1 MDLAA
6 SPKMGAEHRTEERVR
21 AALRV
26 SLGDVTGVTRDVS
39 ASGLY
44 FETDGHFTPGQSIT
58 LAVDIDTAS
67 GKIALWCDGVVLRVD
82 LHGAQRGVAVRIVES
97 NLRAQPAAVAMASGA

>member
-1 MDLAA
+1 
-6 SPKMGAEHRTEERVR
+6 MGPEHRTEERVR

-44 FETDGHFTPGQSIT
+44 FETDGQFMAGEPVS
-58 LAVDIDTAS
+58 LAVDIDTAT
-67 GKIALWCDGVVLRVD
+67 GKIALWCHGTVVRVEE
-82 LHGAQRGVAVRIVES
+82 HGAQRGVAVRILDS
-97 NLRAQPAAVAMASGA
+97 NLRAQADPVAVARGA